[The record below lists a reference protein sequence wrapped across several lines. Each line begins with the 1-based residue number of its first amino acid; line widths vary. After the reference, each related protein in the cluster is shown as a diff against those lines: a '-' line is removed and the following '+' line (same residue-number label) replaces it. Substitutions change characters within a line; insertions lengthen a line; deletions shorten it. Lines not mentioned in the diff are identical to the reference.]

1 VRRNVAVV
9 FNKIRGI
16 LVNTLGSRA
25 LVLHNCRFVPSR
37 SAGGSGVP
45 AFCGSEWYGADEV
58 LRKRPS
64 VAAAGS
70 AEREAQCNPDM
81 SNDADPKG
89 PNGAPKQTNGSKD
102 APKRTNGGAQRT
114 ANGAPR
120 KPTVSSGLARKR
132 RSPALQRLAD
142 FGSGIVRAL
151 VKDPLTTFLLVA
163 SIALVVAFFVL
174 LSSISPG
181 KMGGQYPLSR
191 VTRLANQHQ
200 IADATLLDHDNRVV
214 VDTYDGQRFYAN
226 YPSSGAATT
235 ELYTELVNSGARVS
249 VDPQSG
255 KPERQ
260 ILVQFLIPIV
270 LLVCLF
276 AFFTRLSAD
285 GGAGGI
291 AAFSRFGGKG
301 QRKGKGTMHRVTF
314 DDIAGAGEAVAEL
327 REIRDYLAD
336 PTKYLAVGA
345 AAPKGV
351 LLVGPPG
358 TGKTLLAK
366 AVAGEADA
374 AFFSLSGS
382 DFVESLVGVGAAR
395 VRDLFRKARKEA
407 PAIIFIDEL
416 DAAGRKRGA
425 GIGQGN
431 DEREQT
437 LNQILVEMDGFGGDA
452 GLCVMGA
459 TNRPD
464 ILDPALLRP
473 GRFDRQVT
481 VDVPDVHGRVAI
493 LELHG
498 RKRPMAPEVS
508 LAGIARLTPGFSGAE
523 LANVI
528 NEAAL
533 LTVRAG
539 RPQIDQAALE
549 EAIDRVIAGP
559 AKPHTL
565 SADERWL
572 IAVHES
578 SHAVVSE
585 STDTAAAHRKLS
597 IVARGRQLG
606 TAAHMLTDR
615 DGRIHRRPALELQL
629 IVMLAGAAGERI
641 AFGHVST
648 GVSDDL
654 HAATQLARRMVT
666 SFGMSEALG
675 PVTIGEAGGEV
686 FLGASLQDL
695 GSTGPSTLD
704 LIDREV
710 ERFVAD
716 AEARAAHILGRN
728 WEAVQ
733 ETAAALIEQE
743 TLSGVALDAVLS
755 TVKPIEFDEIAGIRD
770 DPDRPTPGR

>member
-1 VRRNVAVV
+1 
-9 FNKIRGI
+9 
-16 LVNTLGSRA
+16 
-25 LVLHNCRFVPSR
+25 
-37 SAGGSGVP
+37 
-45 AFCGSEWYGADEV
+45 
-58 LRKRPS
+58 
-64 VAAAGS
+64 
-70 AEREAQCNPDM
+70 M
-81 SNDADPKG
+81 
-89 PNGAPKQTNGSKD
+89 
-102 APKRTNGGAQRT
+102 
-114 ANGAPR
+114 
-120 KPTVSSGLARKR
+120 ARR
-132 RSPALQRLAD
+132 RSPAAD
-142 FGSGIVRAL
+142 RVRAALEAIARIL
-151 VKDPLTTFLLVA
+151 VKDLITTGLLLS
-163 SIALVVAFFVL
+163 SIALIVLFFVL
-174 LSSISPG
+174 LGSIQPAQE
-181 KMGGQYPLSR
+181 GGESPLSR
-191 VTRLANQHQ
+191 VINLAGHHQ
-200 IADATLLDHDNRVV
+200 VADATLLDHDDRIV
-214 VDTYDGQRFYAN
+214 VDTYSGERFFAV
-226 YPSSGAATT
+226 YPSSGAATQSLLT
-235 ELYTELVNSGARVS
+235 TLTDAGARVA

-260 ILVQFLIPIV
+260 ILVQFLIPIM

-276 AFFTRLSAD
+276 AFFTRLSQGD
-285 GGAGGI
+285 GAGGI
-291 AAFSRFGGKG
+291 GAFSKFTGTGK
-301 QRKGKGTMHRVTF
+301 RKGKGTLHKVTF
-314 DDIAGAGEAVAEL
+314 DDIAGAGDAVAEL

-336 PTKYLAVGA
+336 PAKYLAVGA

-395 VRDLFRKARKEA
+395 VRDLFRKARKVS

-437 LNQILVEMDGFGGDA
+437 LNQLLVEMDGFGGDA
-452 GLCVMGA
+452 GLCVLAA

-473 GRFDRQVT
+473 GRFDRQIT
-481 VDVPDVHGRVAI
+481 VDVPDVHGRRAI

-498 RKRPMAPEVS
+498 RKRPLAADAS
-508 LAGIARLTPGFSGAE
+508 LAEIAKLTPGFSGAE

-533 LTVRAG
+533 LAVRAG
-539 RPQIDQAALE
+539 EPEIDQAALE

-559 AKPHTL
+559 AKPHRV
-565 SADERWL
+565 SAEERWL
-572 IAVHES
+572 IAIHEA
-578 SHAVVSE
+578 SHAVVAE
-585 STDTAAAHRKLS
+585 AAGLAVSHRKLS

-606 TAAHMLTDR
+606 TAAHMHSDR
-615 DGRIHRRPALELQL
+615 DAIIHQQPGLELEL
-629 IVMLAGAAGERI
+629 IVISAGAAGEQI
-641 AFGHVST
+641 AFGHYST

-666 SFGMSEALG
+666 SFGMSPALG

-710 ERFVAD
+710 ERFVGD
-716 AEARAAHILGRN
+716 AEARARHVLQQN
-728 WEAVQ
+728 WDAVN

-755 TVKPIEFDEIAGIRD
+755 TVEPISRD
-770 DPDRPTPGR
+770 DLFSIVRPRPDLSTSGD